1 MLTDDPQK
9 AEKTFQ
15 RGIAVAEEQ
24 EAKSLQLRCTVSLC
38 RLWQQQGKVREARQ
52 LLIEIYNWFEEG
64 FDTPDLVNAQA
75 LLEELHPSPV

>member
-38 RLWQQQGKVREARQ
+38 RLWQQQCKVREARQ

-64 FDTPDLVNAQA
+64 FDTPDLQNAQA
-75 LLEELHPSPV
+75 MLGELEKVCP